1 MSCVYI
7 IYSKT
12 LDKYYVGQTD
22 NLERRLIQHNSGYSK
37 STKSASPWELKH
49 VERFNSRSEAMKREL
64 EIKSKKSRKYIEY
77 LIETVER
84 PENLR
89 EGQQFDPA

>member
-12 LDKYYVGQTD
+12 IDKYYVGQTD

-37 STKSASPWELKH
+37 STKSGSPWELKH
-49 VERFNSRSEAMKREL
+49 VERFNPKLRIREINR
-64 EIKSKKSRKYIEY
+64 ERKSTRFIPKTGKPFPSFQR
-77 LIETVER
+77 
-84 PENLR
+84 
-89 EGQQFDPA
+89 